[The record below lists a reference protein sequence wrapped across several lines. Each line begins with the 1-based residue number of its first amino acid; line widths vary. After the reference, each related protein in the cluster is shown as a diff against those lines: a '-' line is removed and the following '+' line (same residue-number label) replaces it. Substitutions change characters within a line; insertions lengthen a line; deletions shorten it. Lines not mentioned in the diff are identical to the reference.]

1 MAARGAGSAQVLDAT
16 PRLVHA
22 PDNQA
27 ELEVIWMTVFHRN
40 EKKEP
45 LPEALKGGVVAI
57 GNFDGVHRGHRSVLE
72 RALALAQE
80 RGVPAL
86 VLTFEPHPR
95 SVFRPDQPVFRL
107 TPAPLKA
114 RLLEAMGFRC
124 VIEYPFDADFAG
136 RSAEEFV
143 RTILVDWLGATA
155 VVTGFDFH
163 FGKGREGG
171 PAFLME
177 SGPRYGFTVSLMDAF
192 RDENADVISSSRIRA
207 LLADGHVAEAA
218 GLLGYRFTVEAEV
231 IGGEKLGRQ
240 LGYPTAN
247 MQLPPETE
255 LKAGIYAV
263 RFRRPD
269 GSIHDGVASYGR
281 RPTVT
286 ENGAP
291 LLETF
296 LFDFSESLY
305 GETCAVSFFGYLRE
319 ELKFDGLEPLI
330 EQMKLDEAEAR
341 ALLSGVTPLGPLD
354 RTISFHD

>member
-1 MAARGAGSAQVLDAT
+1 
-16 PRLVHA
+16 
-22 PDNQA
+22 
-27 ELEVIWMTVFHRN
+27 MTVFHRN

-45 LPEALKGGVVAI
+45 LPEALRGGVIAI
-57 GNFDGVHRGHRSVLE
+57 GNFDGVHRGHRAVLD
-72 RALALAQE
+72 RALELAE
-80 RGVPAL
+80 ARGVPAL

-95 SVFRPDQPVFRL
+95 SVFRPETPVFRL

-114 RLLEAMGFRC
+114 RILEAIGFRS
-124 VIEYPFDADFAG
+124 VIEYPFDREFSQ

-143 RTILVDWLGATA
+143 QSILIDWLHASA

-177 SGPRYGFTVSLMDAF
+177 AGKRHGFDVTLVDAF
-192 RDENADVISSSRIRA
+192 RDEGSDVVSSSRIRS
-207 LLADGHVAEAA
+207 LLCEGDVAGAA
-218 GLLGYRFTVEAEV
+218 GLLGYRFTVESEV
-231 IGGEKLGRQ
+231 IGGQKLGRT

-247 MQLPPETE
+247 MALAPETE

-269 GSIHDGVASYGR
+269 GSIHDGVASFGY

-286 ENGAP
+286 ENGAA

-296 LFDFSESLY
+296 LFDFSGDLY
-305 GETCAVSFFGYLRE
+305 GEVCSVSFFGHLRD
-319 ELKFDGLEPLI
+319 ELKFDGLDPLVAQI
-330 EQMKLDEAEAR
+330 KRDEEEAR
-341 ALLSGVTPLGPLD
+341 AMLSGVRPLSELD
-354 RTISFHD
+354 ANIAF